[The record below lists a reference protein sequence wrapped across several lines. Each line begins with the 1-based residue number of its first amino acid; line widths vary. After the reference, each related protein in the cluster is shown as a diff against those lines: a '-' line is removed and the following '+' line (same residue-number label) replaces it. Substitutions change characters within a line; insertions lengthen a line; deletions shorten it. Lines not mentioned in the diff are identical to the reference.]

1 MDMYGISN
9 AVMEANSLHG
19 QIGLEASLASDK
31 YHAALD
37 KFNERIRTQKK
48 MIVNKMIYLTLRI

>member
-19 QIGLEASLASDK
+19 QIGLEASLAQDK

-37 KFNERIRTQKK
+37 KFNLALKIKRQ
-48 MIVNKMIYLTLRI
+48 MIVKQIMFLTLRI